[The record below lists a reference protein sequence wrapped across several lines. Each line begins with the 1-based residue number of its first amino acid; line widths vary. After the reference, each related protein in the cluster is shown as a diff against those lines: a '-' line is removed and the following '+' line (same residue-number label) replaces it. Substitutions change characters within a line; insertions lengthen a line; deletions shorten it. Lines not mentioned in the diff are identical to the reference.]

1 MIILLPS
8 CYKIVITKIFLEVI
22 ILYPTP
28 APENVIS
35 IYFNKTTENC
45 AYFGILKTLQKG
57 MILSYR
63 HQLLKRTNQK
73 PDKMLDHT
81 QK

>member
-1 MIILLPS
+1 MPCDHINIIYIS
-8 CYKIVITKIFLEVI
+8 GFYGTTKIFLEVI

-28 APENVIS
+28 DSENVIS

-63 HQLLKRTNQK
+63 HQLLKRTVYIDQGC
-73 PDKMLDHT
+73 
-81 QK
+81 QI